1 MAINRGMGKED
12 RVHTHNGVLLSH
24 KHNEILP
31 FVVSWILPEIIILSE
46 VSQTEKY
53 AYHVIIFICEIQ
65 RMIQMSVFTIPNRH
79 ADRKRTYS
87 YQG

>member
-12 RVHTHNGVLLSH
+12 MVHTNNGVLLSR

-31 FVVSWILPEIIILSE
+31 FVVSWIYLEIIILSE

-65 RMIQMSVFTIPNRH
+65 RMTQMSVFTIPKQTCRQKTNL
-79 ADRKRTYS
+79 
-87 YQG
+87 